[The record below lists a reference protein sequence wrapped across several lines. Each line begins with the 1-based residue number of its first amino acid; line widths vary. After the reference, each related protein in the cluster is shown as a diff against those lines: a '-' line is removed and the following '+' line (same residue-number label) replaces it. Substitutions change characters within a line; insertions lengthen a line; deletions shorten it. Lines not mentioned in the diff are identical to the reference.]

1 MQPHVADTDHL
12 GARASVPITGTP
24 PRSRR
29 AKLGGMPTARSRA
42 DWARSAHDLARHH
55 ELAARML
62 ARHGPPQGIRPTPRD
77 GRFASLA
84 RAITF
89 QQLSTRAA
97 GTIWERV
104 CRTVGEVRPEVV
116 LDTPV
121 AELRAAGLSG
131 AKTSA
136 IHDLAEK
143 TTDGTLQL
151 HTLGRRDDAQVVHHL
166 SQVRGIGEWTAQMFL
181 IFDLG
186 RTDVWP
192 TGDLGVRAGWA
203 SATGAAHAP
212 SPRDLDAVGEPFS
225 PHRSVVAW
233 WCWREVDSGG
243 EWP

>member
-1 MQPHVADTDHL
+1 
-12 GARASVPITGTP
+12 
-24 PRSRR
+24 
-29 AKLGGMPTARSRA
+29 MPTARTRA
-42 DWARSAHDLARHH
+42 DWARSADELARHH

-62 ARHGPPQGIRPTPRD
+62 ARHGPPRGLRPTRRE

-97 GTIWERV
+97 ATIWERV
-104 CRTVGEVRPEVV
+104 CREVGELRPETV
-116 LDTPV
+116 LDTPPPR
-121 AELRAAGLSG
+121 LRAAGLST
-131 AKTSA
+131 AKTAA
-136 IHDLAEK
+136 IHDLATK
-143 TTDGTLQL
+143 ATDGSLGL
-151 HTLGRRDDAQVVHHL
+151 DSLGRCDDAAVVRHL

-203 SATGAAHAP
+203 AATGASEALPQRGFEELGA
-212 SPRDLDAVGEPFS
+212 PFS

-233 WCWREVDSGG
+233 WCWREVDAGG
-243 EWP
+243 VWP